1 MKLAEECRTFGI
13 VAAIVFAAALIAGI
27 ATPASI
33 MTWLSLALAILLY
46 FFLPGYTLMLLL
58 DIEPV
63 ERVIFGFFAGA
74 ITVPVLLYFMNL
86 FLNIP
91 LTTITVL
98 VAVLVATAIPFF
110 AWVRRKKSTSQAQ

>member
-1 MKLAEECRTFGI
+1 MKLPEECRTFGI
-13 VAAIVFAAALIAGI
+13 VVAVVFAAALIAGI
-27 ATPASI
+27 MTPASI
-33 MTWLSLALAILLY
+33 LTWLSLALAILLY

-58 DIEPV
+58 DLEPV

-86 FLNIP
+86 FLNIR

-98 VAVLVATAIPFF
+98 IAVLIATGIPFIVWF
-110 AWVRRKKSTSQAQ
+110 RRRKSTSLAQ